1 MVKKGSARG
10 KSWKKFFS
18 ADKIIVG
25 IILILVVVG
34 TVFFVRDIKVY
45 DYTVETNAFFAPFE
59 FYDNREIVGV
69 DVEIINRVAEKLDAT
84 IDIKNV
90 EFDMIIDN
98 VANGIIADAGAAGLT
113 ITPARAEKV
122 NFTIPYYTSVQYVVF
137 NPNNAPEIKTGD
149 VLEAESGDTMLSG
162 KNYVTWDAL
171 AGKILGSQ
179 MGGTGYLFTS
189 EETKDG
195 VLKNTGTTVKGL
207 ESHQIAADAIG
218 SHIIDYAIADELA
231 AKFIVDKNPSLV
243 ALPLYYADEN
253 GDYPAEESYAIAV
266 NKQRSELL
274 NAFNEVLTEML
285 ELGEDGQS
293 EMDKLIL
300 KYMGLSEEA
309 MQ

>member
-1 MVKKGSARG
+1 MNRRVAKIKKI
-10 KSWKKFFS
+10 FS
-18 ADKIIVG
+18 LDKVIVG
-25 IILILVVVG
+25 VILILVVVG

-98 VANGIIADAGAAGLT
+98 VASGVIADAGAAGLT

-122 NFTIPYYTSVQYVVF
+122 DFTIPYYTSVQYVVF
-137 NPNNAPEIKTGD
+137 NPENTPEIKNGD
-149 VLEAESGDTMLSG
+149 VLESKNGDTVLSE
-162 KNYVTWDAL
+162 KSYVLWNAL
-171 AGKILGSQ
+171 AGKTIGSQ
-179 MGGTGYLFTS
+179 MGGTGYLFVS
-189 EETKDG
+189 DEVKEG
-195 VLKNTGTTVKGL
+195 VLAGTGAKVKGL

-218 SHIIDYAIADELA
+218 SQIIDYAIADELA
-231 AKFIVDKNPSLV
+231 AKFIVEKNPNLV
-243 ALPLYYADEN
+243 ALPLYYADDD

-274 NAFNEVLTEML
+274 NAFNEVLIEML
-285 ELGEDGQS
+285 EPGEDGKT
-293 EMDKLIL
+293 EMERLIL
-300 KYMGLSEEA
+300 KYMGISEEA
-309 MQ
+309 SNE